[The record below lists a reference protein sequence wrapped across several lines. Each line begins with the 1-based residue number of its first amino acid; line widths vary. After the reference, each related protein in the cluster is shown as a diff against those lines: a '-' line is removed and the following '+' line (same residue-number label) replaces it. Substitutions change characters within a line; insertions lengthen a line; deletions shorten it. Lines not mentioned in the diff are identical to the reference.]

1 LSQCV
6 VLGSVADPD
15 PFDTD
20 PDPAFLFH
28 TDPDPAF
35 QFVTGPDPY
44 LFKEVPK
51 TVVLYSLTWFSLSVG
66 SLRPNQK
73 ECRYYVKF
81 SFPVNFVVLINVA
94 YGSGSWKMILIWIRI
109 RIASLVLGS
118 VHGNSSFYHSRVM
131 SRVADVCVYLYT
143 IQ

>member
-1 LSQCV
+1 V
-6 VLGSVADPD
+6 FFFLGSVADPD

-51 TVVLYSLTWFSLSVG
+51 TVVLYSLT
-66 SLRPNQK
+66 
-73 ECRYYVKF
+73 
-81 SFPVNFVVLINVA
+81 
-94 YGSGSWKMILIWIRI
+94 
-109 RIASLVLGS
+109 
-118 VHGNSSFYHSRVM
+118 
-131 SRVADVCVYLYT
+131 
-143 IQ
+143 